1 MNAAESCPDPGTLAG
16 YLDGQLFAEDRERV
30 EEHLSGCPECCRV
43 LAETV
48 RFQGAQLADPA
59 RGTRSRGSFPR
70 LASNIAAV
78 LATALLLD
86 VPAALPRRD
95 PRAPLLAA
103 TERGRP
109 VLPRLTGGFAWA
121 PLDEP
126 LRSLDSRAA
135 PGAQPGRWRYFAAA
149 EEVRR
154 NAEAV
159 ADAEGLA
166 ALGAANLLVGNVD
179 EAVAILRRAVAG
191 EPDDARLRSDLAAAL
206 IARGIHRNDGDDL
219 AKALESATAALEL
232 SSELPEARFNR
243 ALALELLPL
252 PNQAREEWQR
262 YVAADSSPW
271 GREARER
278 LTDLGPR
285 RSGDAGAVRE
295 RLRAAALAGGRAA
308 GSPALADLVR
318 RYRHQ
323 ARRAVQEDLLP
334 GWGSAHLAGDA
345 TGAAESLEVAAA
357 IAEQWSQQTS
367 DGGLAAAVAEIR
379 GATPR
384 RARELAHGWV
394 RFGESSAALE
404 ARRLHVGH
412 AAAVAAA
419 RDLAGGPAEPWAET
433 LELMAAHY
441 LRVDGT
447 PERVQRLRPRD
458 LSGQARARWI
468 QGLVAMD
475 TGYLRNGIPHFLA
488 AIESYDAL
496 GEAEPIAWL
505 HLTLADLYSIA
516 GDRLEAWRHLRIAL
530 AATPAL
536 ADRARAMRTLL
547 YAAEIATAEGRPQLA
562 ASFLDELMAD
572 ATLDAGTGDASDVH
586 LRRAQVALAFGER
599 ESARAHLGAA
609 AGAAG
614 AIVDPVVRRRITA
627 ELDFV
632 RGMASTEPG
641 VQLAAFARAE
651 AGFRATG
658 LRHRLPAV
666 LLERGLTLAR
676 DGRPAEAER
685 TLHHALGLLDE
696 EHGSGLWLDQRA
708 AVSRVFDGMV
718 AVALRRG
725 ATAEAFR
732 WAETGRASALNGAL
746 SADDLDSRAL
756 GAAAVQARLDPR
768 TALLLYTLLPDRA
781 VVFQVTRDVVRAHT
795 LSLPADELR
804 RLSSSFVGDFS
815 TGTWTERT
823 RSAATS
829 LYEVLIGP
837 LDLDP
842 TISRLAIVADDEL
855 HQVPF
860 AALIDPRSGRH
871 LLEQR
876 ELVAAPSAAVYLRAQ
891 AAARTTP
898 PAAVTALV
906 VGDPRLDPV
915 LFPSLPP
922 LPSAAAEAKAV
933 AAMYPGA
940 ELFVGSRA
948 TRADVVAAIA
958 RHGVVHFAGHA
969 TINRTDPRLSGL
981 PLASENGQPAWLH
994 AEDVPR
1000 LGLDHTRVVVLSA
1013 CDTAQGPIRP
1023 GEGPMS
1029 LARAFLA
1036 ARVPSVVATLWPVGD
1051 GDTGPLL
1058 AELHRRLRRG
1068 DDAAAA
1074 LRGAQLSLL
1083 RSSRESLRT
1092 PTRWAAFQVIGG

>member
-1 MNAAESCPDPGTLAG
+1 MTGSPSCPDPGTLAG
-16 YLDGQLFAEDRERV
+16 YLDGQLFAEERERV
-30 EEHLSGCPECCRV
+30 EEHLSGCPDCCRV

-48 RFQGAQLADPA
+48 RFQGAHLADPA
-59 RGTRSRGSFPR
+59 PARGSGAR
-70 LASNIAAV
+70 MRMVSSIAAT
-78 LATALLLD
+78 LAMALLLD

-103 TERGRP
+103 TEAGRP

-121 PLDEP
+121 PLDQP

-135 PGAQPGRWRYFAAA
+135 PGAEPGRWRYFAAA

-154 NAEAV
+154 SAEAA
-159 ADAEGLA
+159 ADAEGLG
-166 ALGAANLLVGNVD
+166 ALGAANLMVGNVD
-179 EAVAILRRAVAG
+179 EAVAILGRAVAG

-206 IARGIHRNDGDDL
+206 IARGIQRDDGDDL
-219 AKALESATAALEL
+219 ARALESAMAALAL
-232 SSELPEARFNR
+232 ASDLPEARFNR

-252 PNQAREEWQR
+252 PNQAREEWRR
-262 YVAADSSPW
+262 YVASDPSPW
-271 GREARER
+271 GQEARGR
-278 LTDLGPR
+278 LSELGPR
-285 RSGDAGAVRE
+285 RVEDARAVRE
-295 RLRAAALAGGRAA
+295 RLRAAAVDGALEAEP
-308 GSPALADLVR
+308 PALADLVR

-323 ARRAVQEDLLP
+323 ARRAIQEDLLP
-334 GWGSAHLAGDA
+334 AWGSAHLAGDGA
-345 TGAAESLEVAAA
+345 GAGDSLRAAEA
-357 IAEQWSQQTS
+357 IARQWSAQTS
-367 DGGLAAAVAEIR
+367 DTGLAAAVGEIR
-379 GATPR
+379 EATPR
-384 RARELAHGWV
+384 RARELARGWS
-394 RFGESSAALE
+394 RFGEASAALE
-404 ARRLHVGH
+404 ARRLHAGH
-412 AAAVAAA
+412 AAAVDAV
-419 RDLAGGPAEPWAET
+419 RHLAGGPAQPWAET

-441 LRVDGT
+441 LGLEGT
-447 PERVQRLRPRD
+447 LERLRRLQPRD

-468 QGLVAMD
+468 QGLAAMD
-475 TGYLRNGIPHFLA
+475 TGHLRSGIPLYVA
-488 AIESYDAL
+488 AIESYEAL
-496 GEAEPIAWL
+496 GEAEPTAWL
-505 HLTLADLYSIA
+505 HVMLADIYSIA

-536 ADRARAMRTLL
+536 ADRARATRILL
-547 YAAEIATAEGRPQLA
+547 YAADIAMAEGRPQLA
-562 ASFLDELMAD
+562 AAFLDELMDD
-572 ATLDAGTGDASDVH
+572 ATLDAGNGDASDAH
-586 LRRAQVALAFGER
+586 LRRAQVAIAFGER
-599 ESARAHLGAA
+599 EAVGSHLRAA
-609 AGAAG
+609 AETAV
-614 AIVDPVVRRRITA
+614 AIVDPVLRRRVTA

-632 RGMASTEPG
+632 RGLASGEPTA
-641 VQLAAFARAE
+641 QLAAFARAE

-658 LRHRLPAV
+658 LKHRLPAV

-676 DGRPAEAER
+676 AGRPAEAER
-685 TLHHALGLLDE
+685 TLHHALALLDE
-696 EHGSGLWLDQRA
+696 EHGDGLWLDQLA
-708 AVSRVFDGMV
+708 TVSRVFDGMV
-718 AVALRRG
+718 TVALRRG
-725 ATAEAFR
+725 ATAEAFG

-746 SADDLDSRAL
+746 GKDDLTAREL

-768 TALLLYTLLPDRA
+768 TALLLYSLLPDRA
-781 VVFQVTRDVVRAHT
+781 VVFQVTRDEVRAHT
-795 LSLPADELR
+795 LALPADELR
-804 RLSSSFVGDFS
+804 RLSASFVGDFS
-815 TGTWTERT
+815 AGTWTERT
-823 RSAATS
+823 RSAAQS
-829 LYEVLIGP
+829 LYQTLIDP

-855 HQVPF
+855 HQLPF
-860 AALIDPRSGRH
+860 AALIDPRSGRY

-891 AAARTTP
+891 AAARATP

-915 LFPSLPP
+915 LFPNLPP

-969 TINRTDPRLSGL
+969 TINRTDPRRSGL
-981 PLASENGQPAWLH
+981 PLASEDGQPAWLH

-1000 LGLDHTRVVVLSA
+1000 LALDHTRVVVLSA

-1036 ARVPSVVATLWPVGD
+1036 ARVPSVVATLWPVSD